1 MGWVADLECVSFR
14 HTVAGAYGRVWFRE
28 DGKAVRVSV
37 CECVCVC
44 VCVHAYVCVLEGEL
58 CQNGSQECVSNDYPV
73 CLSTKCGGL
82 YSDKVLMDRGSEPD
96 PKKFGG
102 RDL

>member
-1 MGWVADLECVSFR
+1 MDWIADLECVTFR

-37 CECVCVC
+37 CVCVS
-44 VCVHAYVCVLEGEL
+44 VHVCVLEGEL
-58 CQNGSQECVSNDYPV
+58 CQHGSQECVSNDYPV

-82 YSDKVLMDRGSEPD
+82 HSD
-96 PKKFGG
+96 
-102 RDL
+102 